1 MKRGFGL
8 ITALIILVLIGGIL
22 GVVVRLSNFNVKHK
36 TDAYM
41 GERARIFMQSVIEN
55 SLMAIEGYNRI
66 AHNNCLKKLHF
77 VDEDSRFEAN
87 VTVLRYYCYDVN
99 KTCPNCSIATEID
112 TDKSHGNVVLKV
124 VVESNRSNK
133 RNSGYIKLERVTLQR
148 S

>member
-1 MKRGFGL
+1 MKKGFGL

-36 TDAYM
+36 SDAYM

-55 SLMAIEGYNRI
+55 SLMAIEGYDRRI
-66 AHNNCLKKLHF
+66 HNNCLKKLHF
-77 VDEDSRFEAN
+77 VDEDNRFEGN
-87 VTVLRYYCYDVN
+87 VTVLRYYCYDMN
-99 KTCPNCSIATEID
+99 DCPNCSIAKKID

-133 RNSGYIKLERVTLQR
+133 RNSGYIKLERITLQR
-148 S
+148 P